1 MKKYIALISL
11 CLLGFT
17 TACQKLDEPELSDNN
32 TLSSIEC
39 VVIMEEKVGVTGKPD
54 DERQIFQGTIAP
66 NGIITFANINTLT
79 ADQKKRAR
87 FVAIIPQTATLVEKD
102 GADNIIGNGIGGIR
116 TISKKTYYFYV
127 TAANGAE
134 KKYTLSFN

>member
-1 MKKYIALISL
+1 MKKYIALISI

-17 TACQKLDEPELSDNN
+17 AGCQKLDEPVLSENN
-32 TLSSIEC
+32 TISSIEC

-54 DERQIFQGTIAP
+54 DERQIFPGSIAQ
-66 NGIITFANINTLT
+66 NGIVTFANINSLT
-79 ADQKKRAR
+79 VDQKKRAR

-102 GADNIIGNGIGGIR
+102 GADNVIGNGIGGIR

-127 TAANGAE
+127 IAANGTE
-134 KKYTLSFN
+134 RKYTLSFN